1 MLRTRMTLLAI
12 CLGLCASVGMTS
24 SALSQHSHH
33 GHGDSKFA
41 AKAAAGSIAE
51 AALGRL
57 GVERASSADVKQ
69 FAQRMIDDHT
79 QALDELRNLASQKS
93 LALPDAAGKSLQTAE
108 TRLSRL
114 SGPAFDREF
123 MGVMIKNHN
132 DALDLFQ
139 NEAAHGDDTE
149 MKQWAGQTVD
159 AIKEHLRMAR
169 EIGASVGVKK

>member
-1 MLRTRMTLLAI
+1 MTLLAI

-24 SALSQHSHH
+24 SASPQHSHH
-33 GHGDSKFA
+33 GGDDSEFA
-41 AKAAAGSIAE
+41 AKAAGGNMAE
-51 AALGRL
+51 VALGRL
-57 GVERASSADVKQ
+57 GVERALSADVKQ

-93 LALPDAAGKSLQTAE
+93 LALPDAAGKSQQSAE
-108 TRLSRL
+108 NELSKF
-114 SGPAFDREF
+114 SGRVFDREF
-123 MGVMIKNHN
+123 MEVMIKNHN

-139 NEAAHGDDTE
+139 HEAARGDDPE
-149 MKQWAGQTVD
+149 MKQWAARTVD

>member
-24 SALSQHSHH
+24 SASPQHSHH
-33 GHGDSKFA
+33 GGGDSEFA
-41 AKAAAGSIAE
+41 AKAAVGNMAE
-51 AALGRL
+51 VALGRL
-57 GVERASSADVKQ
+57 GVERALRADVKQ

-93 LALPDAAGKSLQTAE
+93 LALPGAGGKSQRSAE
-108 TRLSRL
+108 SKLGKL
-114 SGPAFDREF
+114 SGVEFEREF
-123 MGVMIKNHN
+123 MEVMIKNHN

-139 NEAAHGDDTE
+139 HEATHGDEAE
-149 MKQWAGQTVD
+149 MKQWAAKTVD

>member
-1 MLRTRMTLLAI
+1 MLRTRMMLLAM

-33 GHGDSKFA
+33 GDSKFA
-41 AKAAAGSIAE
+41 AKAAAGNMAE

-57 GVERASSADVKQ
+57 GVERASSPDVKR

-93 LALPDAAGKSLQTAE
+93 LALPDAAGKAQQTAE
-108 TRLSRL
+108 SKLSRL

-123 MGVMIKNHN
+123 MEVMIKNHN

-149 MKQWAGQTVD
+149 MKQWAAKTVD

>member
-1 MLRTRMTLLAI
+1 MLRTRMALLAI
-12 CLGLCASVGMTS
+12 CVGLCASVGITS
-24 SALSQHSHH
+24 SASPQHSHH
-33 GHGDSKFA
+33 GHGDSEFA
-41 AKAAAGSIAE
+41 AKAAADNMTE
-51 AALGRL
+51 VALGGL

-79 QALDELRNLASQKS
+79 QALDELRNLASRRS
-93 LALPDAAGKSLQTAE
+93 LALPDAAGKSQQSAE
-108 TRLSRL
+108 RKLGKL

-123 MGVMIKNHN
+123 MEVMIKNHN

-139 NEAAHGDDTE
+139 HEAVHGDDVE
-149 MKQWAGQTVD
+149 MKQSAAKTVD